1 MNYRDQEIFFR
12 GSRVWGGAVCLGFL
26 AVAALSRV
34 TFNGRW
40 RSSETV
46 AFLLASIA
54 AAVLMYYT
62 PDYLHLSVTPE
73 KKRRW
78 EINLRWR
85 IAGTALL
92 LGLLLA
98 HSNGGRLFAIFAALA
113 LAGANWVA
121 LKKIP
126 PRHLPAYF
134 WTTDLLLLFLSL
146 VRADAGSAAIL
157 LIALAAAAHVAIV
170 RRQDR
175 HLLWTAITFISGM
188 VVVSFATG
196 PLGRSA
202 FLSGSLLLL
211 IATFGTAWLAHRSR
225 QQNAKNIAAAM
236 GELISFTGYSA
247 ERIQELWATSNQ
259 QLAANW
265 QQAKP
270 AEDNREQMAEWYR
283 QNSELYLF
291 AISAYNLEYKRIRSN
306 MKVLRLAGGATL
318 DYGAGNGEILLELA
332 RRGHRVTYYDVE
344 GVTMRFARQRA
355 ASQGLAIEFFHT
367 KDALAQYASE
377 NGFDTVFSFDVLEHL
392 PDLPGELSFLA
403 SLLKPGG
410 LFVFDVPAGSTS
422 AHPMHLNHSLNV
434 LEYMRAK
441 GLVDERNL
449 MLRLPFRKEEKFIF
463 RQETSP

>member
-1 MNYRDQEIFFR
+1 MNYRDQEKFFR

-26 AVAALSRV
+26 ALAAVTRL

-40 RSSETV
+40 RTIETV

-85 IAGTALL
+85 IAATALL

-98 HSNGGRLFAIFAALA
+98 PSNAGRLFAVFAGLS
-113 LAGANWVA
+113 LAGANWLA

-126 PRHLPAYF
+126 PRNLPAYF

-175 HLLWTAITFISGM
+175 HLLWAAITLISGM

-196 PLGRSA
+196 PLGRGA
-202 FLSGSLLLL
+202 LLSGSLLLL
-211 IATFGTAWLAHRSR
+211 EATFGTVWLVHRAR
-225 QQNAKNIAAAM
+225 QQNARNIAAAM
-236 GELISFTGYSA
+236 GELIGFTGYP
-247 ERIQELWATSNQ
+247 EDRIQELWATSNQ

-265 QQAKP
+265 QHSKP

-306 MKVLRLAGGATL
+306 MKVLRLARGATL

-332 RRGHRVTYYDVE
+332 RRGHRATYYDVE

-355 ASQGLAIEFFHT
+355 A
-367 KDALAQYASE
+367 
-377 NGFDTVFSFDVLEHL
+377 
-392 PDLPGELSFLA
+392 
-403 SLLKPGG
+403 
-410 LFVFDVPAGSTS
+410 
-422 AHPMHLNHSLNV
+422 
-434 LEYMRAK
+434 
-441 GLVDERNL
+441 
-449 MLRLPFRKEEKFIF
+449 
-463 RQETSP
+463 